1 MVKELI
7 FKMMFELL
15 DLSIF
20 ELEYTHR
27 SKNALFSEKWKNS
40 SLTRSR
46 TKQMKQYLYR
56 TILVFLR
63 SDKHESFFETVL
75 RPFVHCNYSEFVESF
90 KNQQKFRE
98 GTEIPLENMNI
109 LYMAIFYKLTLEE
122 LFILLTNVI
131 MWEHQSYPSILEHAI
146 CQEHQNQTDIDTSD
160 DLLRYYVRFLDVLSS
175 SEIISL
181 FDLDALRNTIKLDF
195 EKIGQKSLSSLLL
208 FRDWPM
214 LNTQSFH
221 RRFPEFKQNL
231 TQKIVKSS
239 EILSPTTFDVPLN

>member
-1 MVKELI
+1 MKELI
-7 FKMMFELL
+7 FKMMYELL

-27 SKNALFSEKWKNS
+27 LKNNLFSEKWKNS

-46 TKQMKQYLYR
+46 SKNMKQYLYNS
-56 TILVFLR
+56 ILIFLR
-63 SDKHESFFETVL
+63 SDKQKDFFETVL

-90 KNQQKFRE
+90 KNQQKFGDRS
-98 GTEIPLENMNI
+98 EIPLENMNI
-109 LYMAIFYKLTLEE
+109 LYTSIFYKLTFEE

-131 MWEHQSYPSILEHAI
+131 MWEHQSYPFLLEDAI

-160 DLLRYYVRFLDVLSS
+160 DLLRYYIRFLDVLSS
-175 SEIISL
+175 TEIISL
-181 FDLDALRNTIKLDF
+181 FDLDALRNTIKLDY

-208 FRDWPM
+208 FRDWPT

-221 RRFPEFKQNL
+221 GRFPEFKQNL
-231 TQKIVKSS
+231 SQKIVHGS
-239 EILSPTTFDVPLN
+239 EMLVPTAFDLSMN